1 MAKIEVCLTPA
12 MIHLFDPKGKI
23 VVVTDIFRASSSMV
37 SGLAR
42 GIKKIKPVAKVA
54 ESVIWHEKGFLR
66 AGERNGVK
74 VEGFDLGNSPFEFM
88 DEQYSN
94 KSIVMTTTNGTK
106 AIHVAEAADEILIGA
121 FLNLAAV
128 GEYLQHNNSKDVL
141 IICAGWKNHFSM
153 EDTLFAGALATLLLA
168 DYEIEGD
175 ASLAAITLYEAAKS
189 DLYAYLQNAGHA
201 KRLSGLNFEKDIRFC
216 LECNR
221 FTNLPVIVNGFIK
234 NREEDHG

>member
-1 MAKIEVCLTPA
+1 MAKIEICLTPA
-12 MIHLFDPKGKI
+12 LIHLFDTKGKI

-37 SGLAR
+37 SGLAK
-42 GIKKIKPVAKVA
+42 GVEKIKPVAEVA
-54 ESVIWHEKGFLR
+54 ESVPWHEKGFLR

-88 DEQYSN
+88 EEQYKN
-94 KSIVMTTTNGTK
+94 ANIVMTTTNGTK
-106 AIHVAEAADEILIGA
+106 AIHVAAAADEIVIGA

-128 GEYLQHNNSKDVL
+128 AKYLQKENSKDIL

-153 EDTLFAGALATLLLA
+153 EDTLFAGALTSLLSSP
-168 DYEIEGD
+168 YEIEGD
-175 ASLAAITLYEAAKS
+175 ATLAAITLYEAAKG

-216 LECNR
+216 LQCNR

-234 NREEDHG
+234 NREEDYG